1 MKVRDQRVAAISDKH
16 LLRFGAASSIG
27 RASDS

>member
-1 MKVRDQRVAAISDKH
+1 MVDSRENCGKIALFPNAKRT
-16 LLRFGAASSIG
+16 ASSIG

>member
-1 MKVRDQRVAAISDKH
+1 LIHAKICGKVR
-16 LLRFGAASSIG
+16 LLARTKRTASSIG